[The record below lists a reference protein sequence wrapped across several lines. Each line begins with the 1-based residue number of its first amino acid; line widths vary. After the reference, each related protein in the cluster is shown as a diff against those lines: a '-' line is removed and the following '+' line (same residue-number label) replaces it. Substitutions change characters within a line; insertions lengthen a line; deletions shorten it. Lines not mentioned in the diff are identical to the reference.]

1 MLFKDVIGHDLVK
14 QELQRG
20 LISKKIA
27 HCQLISGPEGSG
39 ALPLAVAYARAI
51 LCNVDSEKSKSC
63 NLKVSELKHPDLHF
77 VYPVANNHEVKS
89 RAISSDFIVNWREFL
104 SLSPYGNLFEW
115 YSAIGVENKQGKI
128 GKDEAEDLIKKISLK
143 PFEGGW
149 KVGIIWMAEKMNPSA
164 TNKLLKLIEEPPE
177 KTLFLFVSENDSL
190 IMDTLISR
198 CQKISLSKIP
208 KALINKSLVDRG
220 YSKELSNKASIA
232 CDGSYN
238 SALSF
243 VKGRE
248 NEIIF
253 EQWFQSW
260 VRSAFKVKKNRESV
274 LELIE
279 WSNSLSKKGRET
291 QKKFLIYS
299 LEIFRQAL
307 LTNYGLK
314 EITSYS
320 PSNDFNFAAF
330 SAFIS
335 GVNIEGL
342 SDELEKACFQ
352 IQSNGNPKMI
362 FMDLSLKLTRL
373 IHNN

>member
-14 QELQRG
+14 QELQRS

-39 ALPLAVAYARAI
+39 ALPLTIAYARAI
-51 LCNVDSEKSKSC
+51 LCNGVSEKSETC

-77 VYPVANNHEVKS
+77 VYPVANNQEVKS
-89 RAISSDFIVNWREFL
+89 KAISSDFILNWREFL
-104 SLSPYGNLFEW
+104 SSNPYGNLFEW
-115 YSAIGVENKQGKI
+115 YSAIGIENKQGKI

-149 KVGIIWMAEKMNPSA
+149 KVAIVWMVEKMNPSA

-190 IMDTLISR
+190 LMDTLVSR
-198 CQKISLSKIP
+198 CQKISLNKIAKELIN
-208 KALINKSLVDRG
+208 KALIGKG
-220 YSKELSNKASIA
+220 FSKELSNKASI
-232 CDGSYN
+232 DSNGSYN
-238 SALSF
+238 KALSF
-243 VKGRE
+243 VKGRK

-274 LELIE
+274 LELVE

-291 QKKFLIYS
+291 QKKFLLYS

-307 LTNYGLK
+307 LNNYGLK
-314 EITSYS
+314 KITSYS
-320 PSNDFNFAAF
+320 PSDDFNFSAF

-335 GVNIEGL
+335 GANIEGL